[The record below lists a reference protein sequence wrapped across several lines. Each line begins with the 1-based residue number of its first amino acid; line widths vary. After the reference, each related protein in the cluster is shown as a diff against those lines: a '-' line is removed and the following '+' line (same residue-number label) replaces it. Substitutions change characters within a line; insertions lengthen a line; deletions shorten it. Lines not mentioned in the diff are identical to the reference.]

1 MKKTPFKLKSGN
13 TTPFKQMGSSPMK
26 IDMTKVKGS
35 ATYVSEADRAKQ
47 QIASVMAPKIAETKT
62 VKTPPPPKKST
73 TSTTSYSEAY
83 KKADKSKYKTEAEF
97 TTAAK
102 AWNEGKYGTTEP
114 TRESKKLI
122 GKHEGDM
129 TTSPKVT
136 KGTAKKELAAR
147 HQTKKVETAKLEAD
161 KTRRTEDVTS
171 GKAKIIKQEG
181 GGTAVDYRKP
191 TPKTKKRT
199 KVGKAFTK
207 VGNIFRKKGKKKNP
221 HRKNVASTKSTSTQS
236 SETKQQNISN
246 TAKKDGTNLSDA
258 ARKLYA

>member
-1 MKKTPFKLKSGN
+1 
-13 TTPFKQMGSSPMK
+13 
-26 IDMTKVKGS
+26 
-35 ATYVSEADRAKQ
+35 
-47 QIASVMAPKIAETKT
+47 MAPKIAETKT
-62 VKTPPPPKKST
+62 VKTPPPPKK
-73 TSTTSYSEAY
+73 STTSYSEAY

-161 KTRRTEDVTS
+161 ETRRTEDVTS

-236 SETKQQNISN
+236 LETKQQNISN

-258 ARKLYA
+258 AKKLYA